1 MSKYDSLWKFIQGN
15 GNQTIKLTFDEIRDI
30 TGIEIDHAFLNFKK
44 DLIPYGYQVGKI
56 SLKEKTIIFT
66 KVD

>member
-1 MSKYDSLWKFIQGN
+1 MSRYDSLWKFIQGN
-15 GNQTIKLTFDEIRDI
+15 GNQAIKLTFDEIRDI
-30 TGIEIDHAFLNFKK
+30 TGVEIDHAFLSFKK

-66 KVD
+66 KTD